1 MRRNLQALWS
11 DERGFI
17 VSIELILIVT
27 IGVLGLI
34 VGLSCL
40 TSAVVAEYQ
49 DLGWAVRSLNQGYYF
64 GGFRGCKSFVPGSS
78 FVNGR
83 LFNNYLVGTE
93 GNWELGLGNYG
104 PGVGVPAV
112 APPVYVAPGAV
123 AVPQDCPNCPVLESP
138 TKVAPCPGIDCQ
150 PEKILP
156 GGTILPQPELIL
168 PQTNPS
174 APVPK
179 LEVPGPSANP
189 PK

>member
-1 MRRNLQALWS
+1 MLKNLQALWS

-40 TSAVVAEYQ
+40 ASAVVAEYQ
-49 DLGWAVRSLNQGYYF
+49 DIGWAVRSLNQGYYF

-78 FVNGR
+78 YFNGQSY
-83 LFNNYLVGTE
+83 NNYPIGTE
-93 GNWELGLGNYG
+93 GNWDLGLGNYG
-104 PGVGVPAV
+104 PGVAAPAV
-112 APPVYVAPGAV
+112 GAPVYVQPGAV
-123 AVPQDCPNCPVLESP
+123 VVPDDCPNCPVLEAP
-138 TKVAPCPGIDCQ
+138 KKVTPCPGIDCQ

-156 GGTILPQPELIL
+156 GGTIYPQPELNL
-168 PQTNPS
+168 PQSTP
-174 APVPK
+174 APKIEAPA
-179 LEVPGPSANP
+179 PAANP